1 MAQTIH
7 QKFQGKIQ
15 TNLPGVSK
23 VYARGTGAGAAN
35 LTAVKGVTSI
45 AQTATGKYTI
55 TLDRKFA
62 GLLMV
67 SGIVIDPTSVDDW
80 EVSLEGDL
88 ASNQTI
94 GILVT
99 KSGTATDLTTDEKL
113 LLEITLQDTAAK
125 PAGF

>member
-1 MAQTIH
+1 MAIKQRFSEM
-7 QKFQGKIQ
+7 QV
-15 TNLPGVSK
+15 NLPGVVK
-23 VYARGTGAGAAN
+23 IFARGTGAGAAN
-35 LTAVKGVTSI
+35 LTSVKGVTSI
-45 AQTATGKYTI
+45 AETATGKYTV
-55 TLDRKFA
+55 TLPQKFA

-80 EVSLEGDL
+80 EVSLESDL
-88 ASNQTI
+88 TSNQTF